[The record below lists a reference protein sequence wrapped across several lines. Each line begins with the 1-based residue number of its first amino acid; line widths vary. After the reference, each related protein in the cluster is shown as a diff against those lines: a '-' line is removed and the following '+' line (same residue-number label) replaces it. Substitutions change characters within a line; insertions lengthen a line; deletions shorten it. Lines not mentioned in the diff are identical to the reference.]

1 MENARALNE
10 RLRNI
15 IREVS
20 NKTGGEIKKNLLDEM
35 TKNVEE
41 IIKEQSDIQ
50 TQSLLLALHQA
61 IKKV

>member
-20 NKTGGEIKKNLLDEM
+20 SKTGGEMKKDLLDEM
-35 TKNVEE
+35 NQNVEE

-50 TQSLLLALHQA
+50 TREFLQALKQA

>member
-20 NKTGGEIKKNLLDEM
+20 SKTGGEMKKDLLDEM
-35 TKNVEE
+35 YQNVEE

-50 TQSLLLALHQA
+50 TREFLHALNQA
-61 IKKV
+61 VKKV

>member
-20 NKTGGEIKKNLLDEM
+20 SKTGGEMKKDLLDEM
-35 TKNVEE
+35 YQNVEE

-50 TQSLLLALHQA
+50 TREFLQALNQA
-61 IKKV
+61 VKKV